1 MIYRQD
7 KKKNI
12 KKMIFIWVIIL
23 ALVYIVLF
31 TRVFGVV
38 SGWVNFI
45 AVPIWNIQ
53 DVVSDTWEDFKIV
66 FKSKKDLESENR
78 LLKED
83 LEIAGAK
90 LLDRNLLYEE
100 NIELKNLLG
109 RDVSGGSSVFASV
122 LAKPN
127 RTLYDTIVIDTG
139 KLAGVKEGDSVLYGD
154 NILIGKVSE
163 VFDRSAKVLL
173 FSSPK
178 EKIDVVVGDENIS
191 TVAYGRGGG
200 DFELKLPRDANVST
214 GDVVSVPGINTRI
227 LGAVEHIES
236 RPSDPF
242 KTVIFKGPVNIYK
255 LKWVEVVTSGT

>member
-12 KKMIFIWVIIL
+12 KKMIFIWVIIFT
-23 ALVYIVLF
+23 LVYIILF

-45 AVPIWNIQ
+45 AVPIWNVQ
-53 DVVSDTWEDFKIV
+53 DVASGVWEDLKIV
-66 FKSKKDLESENR
+66 FKSKKDLENENR
-78 LLKED
+78 LLRED

-100 NIELKNLLG
+100 NIELKNLFG
-109 RDVSGGSSVFASV
+109 RDITNGMSVFASV

-127 RTLYDTIVIDTG
+127 RTLYDTIIIDTG
-139 KLAGVKEGDSVLYGD
+139 RLAGVEEGDSVLYGD

-163 VFDRSAKVLL
+163 VFDHSAKVLL

-178 EKIDVVVGDENIS
+178 EKIDVVVGNENIS

-200 DFELKLPRDANVST
+200 NFELKLPRDTNIST

-227 LGAVEHIES
+227 LGTVEYIES

-242 KTVIFKGPVNIYK
+242 KTIIFKGPVNIYK
-255 LKWVEVVTSGT
+255 LKWVEVVSNGA